1 MHSSFH
7 IIGDR
12 DSVLGFR
19 LAGVTASP
27 VASEAE
33 AREAF
38 RAAVA
43 EKTCEILIVTD
54 LVGQWLEEE
63 ITAHR
68 LTARPPFLVHVGDV
82 WGTDV
87 KRRSLEALVHEAV
100 GIRVEKEG

>member
-1 MHSSFH
+1 MSSFH

-12 DSVLGFR
+12 DSVLGFQ

-38 RAAVA
+38 RAATA
-43 EKTCEILIVTD
+43 GKACEILIVTD
-54 LVGQWLEEE
+54 LVGKWLEEE

-68 LTARPPFLVHVGDV
+68 LAAKLPFLVHVGDI
-82 WGTDV
+82 WGTEV
-87 KRRSLEALVHEAV
+87 PRRSLESLIQEAV
-100 GIRVEKEG
+100 GIKVEK